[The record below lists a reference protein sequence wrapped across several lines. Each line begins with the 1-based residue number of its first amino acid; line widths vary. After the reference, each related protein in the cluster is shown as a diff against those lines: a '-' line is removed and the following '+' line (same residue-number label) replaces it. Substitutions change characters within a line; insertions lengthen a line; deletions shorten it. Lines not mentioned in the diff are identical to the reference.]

1 MRSGLQVY
9 IGVSPAVKVHL
20 TNSAAPFAKISHRD
34 ISARVTEPSGLDSF
48 AANLKSLKIL
58 CLCASRATSSYLPF
72 CRFLGSANA
81 SESDISPGS
90 HFAGSAFE
98 TKVAATFPSGL
109 RNSYASS

>member
-1 MRSGLQVY
+1 MRIGLQVC

-58 CLCASRATSSYLPF
+58 YLWARRATVSCDLI
-72 CRFLGSANA
+72 L
-81 SESDISPGS
+81 E
-90 HFAGSAFE
+90 
-98 TKVAATFPSGL
+98 K
-109 RNSYASS
+109 